1 MTESSPPFWR
11 INIIRGAHWSK
22 TRNGTPRK
30 YHMAYLCRPQE
41 IHNLI
46 QADHSLPELPHE
58 IHLDHDESD
67 IAAGSS
73 SPVFR
78 KPLSERQ
85 TEPETEA
92 TGPEPILPPTLETR
106 KKKKKTDFSGPIT
119 ESTAQ
124 SDIPSPK
131 IETAQPMKSGSKRKF
146 SPDNDGF
153 LSDTAPEDDE
163 FQFSRPSH
171 STSKQSETFDFMRQ
185 DFSPSKTPVNM
196 NRGSSTSGASKRKV
210 LEPSMHSNSPL
221 TMKVTYNW
229 LTM

>member
-1 MTESSPPFWR
+1 
-11 INIIRGAHWSK
+11 
-22 TRNGTPRK
+22 
-30 YHMAYLCRPQE
+30 MAKLCRPQE

-46 QADHSLPELPHE
+46 QADRSLPGLPHE
-58 IHLDHDESD
+58 IHLDHDQSD

-73 SPVFR
+73 SPVVR

-85 TEPETEA
+85 TEPETLA
-92 TGPEPILPPTLETR
+92 TGPEPLLPPTLETR
-106 KKKKKTDFSGPIT
+106 KKKKKTDLSGPIT
-119 ESTAQ
+119 ESAAQ

-171 STSKQSETFDFMRQ
+171 STSKQSDTFDFMRQ

-210 LEPSMHSNSPL
+210 LEPSMHSNFPTHHESH
-221 TMKVTYNW
+221 VQFG
-229 LTM
+229 